1 MGHLHNVY
9 DTDKHFVIDRVTKTI
24 KDMSDSKTTL
34 AQYDHNSERFT
45 FELPRFI
52 DGHDMSLCNRV
63 RVHYINESED
73 KQNSTPGLYEVKD
86 LHISEDAD
94 DIVLCSWLIS
104 QNATQFAGPLM
115 FCIEFSCV
123 SEDAVVEYSWHT
135 AVHTWVSVGK
145 GIRNSEAIVDMYAD
159 ILEQWEREL
168 LEASRG
174 GDWEATKDDP
184 GYIQNKPF
192 GEDVY
197 DLIPYYT
204 FFFKTQTPP
213 TDYWGDPNWYGAYLT
228 DRVQLKPKPG
238 LNCSIH
244 LEGNEYVCECID
256 VNGDG
261 SVLLLGN
268 DKWNGGNDNGLP
280 FAIVFAYDETA
291 IRIDQDAL
299 NISGYAAV
307 MVKGPQVK
315 MIDPKFIPPSD
326 WEAQS
331 YDPGYIRN
339 KPFSDV
345 REVLVNKDEQRVY
358 QYLTAS
364 SHWPDKEEW
373 FGATILEFTMP
384 EVGGIYIVTY
394 QGQEYVC
401 ECIDRDGDG
410 SVLLLGD
417 SDGVKSINDIY
428 PFTLTFSEKE
438 CVLLANTDFT
448 YIPDKGYFVK
458 IRAGREY
465 TKKLDARFLP
475 AGLPYVEGEYVT
487 ILPETEIPFTENM
500 AIFEYHSGLN
510 VEAGKEYSVNWNGT
524 IYKCIAQTLP
534 SANTIGLGDLSGN
547 GGSANGE
554 PFTIH
559 TDESYTVIFPL
570 DGSTTLTMGIYEGE
584 IIIHKIDPR
593 CLPDGYAGGES
604 GGSGESG
611 GAGSGTVVVR
621 EGADWNAVEG
631 EPGHIKNKPEFE
643 WIATSVE
650 QQFEVFPETQ
660 VGKHTSAGAE
670 GIKEDP
676 GFVAGEKYI
685 VYYGGTPYEC
695 TAREYPV
702 EGDGY
707 SGFLIVLGNTAIDDK
722 VESTD
727 LPEGIDKTDTGEPF
741 LVYTSYAD
749 GYGFVGGNLMRDDEP
764 AGETVTIKID
774 GFTSEPVKMPGKFL
788 AEGVPHIEGDGEATD
803 TLTFDGNI
811 ESKDVTLG
819 EGAYFVHMSPEYVES
834 SELIGGTIT
843 IVGLDPDLPGGS
855 QTITEDNVVDM
866 TEVFGFPVYIVSE
879 LVMVLSQDVTEE
891 GVALPK
897 GINFMGQS
905 GAFYVGELKAP
916 SAVFVGGKTYHK
928 LDNRLLDLDWVPI
941 LKEKYVIPEQRQSF
955 ESTNAVD
962 GKTFYT
968 ASIALEEALEIPAGE
983 QKKYVI
989 CLDGVNHTAKSM
1001 PESNTILADDRS
1013 AYIRATGG
1021 TVSQGEAGVEKSGFH
1036 TIALI
1041 DPAQSQT
1048 EKMPEE
1054 FLPESV
1060 DGVVIRSSTE
1070 GSTKKFRLTVDDSG
1084 TITATELT

>member
-159 ILEQWEREL
+159 ILEQWERDL

-184 GYIQNKPF
+184 GYILNKPF
-192 GEDVY
+192 GEEVY

-204 FFFKTQTPP
+204 FFFTTQTPP
-213 TDYWGDPNWYGAYLT
+213 TDYWGDPNWCGAYLT
-228 DRVQLKPKPG
+228 DRVHLKPKPG
-238 LNCSIH
+238 LNCSIL

-268 DKWNGGNDNGLP
+268 EKWNGGNDNGLP
-280 FAIVFAYDETA
+280 FAIVFAYGETA
-291 IRIDQDAL
+291 IRIDRDAQ

-339 KPFSDV
+339 KPFGDV

-417 SDGVKSINDIY
+417 PDGVKSINDIY

-438 CVLLANTDFT
+438 CILLANTDFT

-465 TKKLDARFLP
+465 TERLDARFLP
-475 AGLPYVEGEYVT
+475 AGIPYVEGEYVT
-487 ILPETEIPFTENM
+487 ILPETEIPFTENIM
-500 AIFEYHSGLN
+500 IFEYNSGLN

-524 IYKCIAQTLP
+524 TYKCIAQTLP
-534 SANTIGLGDLSGN
+534 STNMIGLGDLSGN

-559 TDESYTVIFPL
+559 TDETQTFIFPM
-570 DGSTTLTMGIYEGE
+570 DGSTTLTLGIYEGE

-621 EGADWNAVEG
+621 EGADWNAAEG
-631 EPGHIKNKPEFE
+631 EPGHILNKPDFE
-643 WIATSVE
+643 WIPTTTETGPAKMPVKFLPDGVPYAVPDSEVLPLTEFAYYEGMNAFVHTQKISLTSGAAYTVVYNGQAYACVCKHATF
-650 QQFEVFPETQ
+650 QNIPML
-660 VGKHTSAGAE
+660 A
-670 GIKEDP
+670 
-676 GFVAGEKYI
+676 
-685 VYYGGTPYEC
+685 
-695 TAREYPV
+695 
-702 EGDGY
+702 
-707 SGFLIVLGNTAIDDK
+707 LGNLS
-722 VESTD
+722 VVGGE
-727 LPEGIDKTDTGEPF
+727 DTGEPF
-741 LVYTSYAD
+741 SFGLYGDDIAAQFGGIYLGVFALD
-749 GYGFVGGNLMRDDEP
+749 GAESVEMAIYG
-764 AGETVTIKID
+764 
-774 GFTSEPVKMPGKFL
+774 
-788 AEGVPHIEGDGEATD
+788 
-803 TLTFDGNI
+803 
-811 ESKDVTLG
+811 ES
-819 EGAYFVHMSPEYVES
+819 
-834 SELIGGTIT
+834 IR
-843 IVGLDPDLPGGS
+843 
-855 QTITEDNVVDM
+855 
-866 TEVFGFPVYIVSE
+866 
-879 LVMVLSQDVTEE
+879 
-891 GVALPK
+891 
-897 GINFMGQS
+897 
-905 GAFYVGELKAP
+905 
-916 SAVFVGGKTYHK
+916 K
-928 LDNRLLDLDWVPI
+928 LDNRCLNLDWLPTVDKYELVPEFSAI
-941 LKEKYVIPEQRQSF
+941 TGSEPANLGGGMICYGGLASF
-955 ESTNAVD
+955 GINSAN
-962 GKTFYT
+962 
-968 ASIALEEALEIPAGE
+968 IEALGVPLDTSIPVTMCVNGTEYAAAFSPTTDGDMFVSNAGFAFI
-983 QKKYVI
+983 YVTESMQMFY
-989 CLDGVNHTAKSM
+989 GAESETAYTVSVYA
-1001 PESNTILADDRS
+1001 PSAS
-1013 AYIRATGG
+1013 AYN
-1021 TVSQGEAGVEKSGFH
+1021 K
-1036 TIALI
+1036 L
-1041 DPAQSQT
+1041 
-1048 EKMPEE
+1048 PEE

-1060 DGVVIRSSTE
+1060 SGVVIRSSTE
-1070 GSTKKFRLTVDDSG
+1070 GSTKKFKLTVDDSG
-1084 TITATELT
+1084 TVSTAEVT